1 MTHTYLF
8 QEGLWVASG
17 DYFDAAGAAN
27 PVKGHNRVTH
37 GSRWKIESFMQLM
50 TDARLVFENNYE
62 VMPFTL
68 GADSTM
74 WTAHNPAIGE
84 FNGRFFLIGD
94 TILSIYASAD
104 GQFTA
109 SEFLLRQDDDHYLNR
124 GAFFQEQDR
133 VSAWSVKLTRAGK

>member
-17 DYFDAAGAAN
+17 DYFDAASVSS
-27 PVKGHNRVTH
+27 PVKGHSRVTR
-37 GSRWKIESFMQLM
+37 GPSWKIECFMQLM
-50 TDARLVFENNYE
+50 TDARLTFENNYQ
-62 VMPFTL
+62 VLPFAP

-84 FNGRFFLIGD
+84 LNGRFFIID
-94 TILSIYASAD
+94 DAILSIYASAD
-104 GQFTA
+104 GQFTG

-124 GAFFQEQDR
+124 GALFQQQNR